1 MVMWMDMI
9 YPQTIRPRVFD
20 IFPPFQMY
28 HDLRDSASLCVL
40 EMQLLKFVHCG
51 KASKILAGG
60 MR

>member
-1 MVMWMDMI
+1 MI
-9 YPQTIRPRVFD
+9 YPQTIGPRVFD

-40 EMQLLKFVHCG
+40 ETQLLKFVHCG